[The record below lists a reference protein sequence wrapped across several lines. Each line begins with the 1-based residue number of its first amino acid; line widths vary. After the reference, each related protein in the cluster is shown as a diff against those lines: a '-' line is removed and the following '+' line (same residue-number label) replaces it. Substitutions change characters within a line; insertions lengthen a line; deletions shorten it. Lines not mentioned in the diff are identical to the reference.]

1 MRTPQFNLYQF
12 LLRSGDRDVEK
23 LFKSFTFRE
32 VDELRDIVAEHDEAP
47 ENRAAEKVLT
57 EINEMTEMM
66 HVKGSWEYMVDD
78 KHGVYG
84 DMSED
89 EDEDVDKFHE

>member
-1 MRTPQFNLYQF
+1 MRTPQFDLYQF

-66 HVKGSWEYMVDD
+66 HVKEGWEYMVDD

-89 EDEDVDKFHE
+89 VDKFHE